1 MPKRNLVLAED
12 CAGLGPLKESCKLP
26 DWFVAFDLLFSYLH
40 FALNPD
46 TPICLLWYGNIN
58 CRKSTKACRP
68 TKSCILR
75 LGERPKAPRAF
86 EQDLQAGVGFER
98 CYEKKG
104 YPVHLVFHLIWI
116 HVWKQDR
123 QTWLNYVAAR
133 PLTVSEE
140 SVNWLTSLVLAA
152 RASLFPP
159 SGIARG
165 RRTQEPKCLKE
176 CLCFQLSIS
185 QSDHSQFHRFF
196 IPQLDLSP
204 KVAILGGKAHTSL
217 ATGYVC
223 VREQQVLD
231 QQEACQILQEASRK
245 APWHS

>member
-1 MPKRNLVLAED
+1 LCWQKTVR
-12 CAGLGPLKESCKLP
+12 
-26 DWFVAFDLLFSYLH
+26 DWGRWKKVASYLTDLLHSTFYSITCTLPWHAYLPTMIWQH
-40 FALNPD
+40 KL
-46 TPICLLWYGNIN
+46 Y
-58 CRKSTKACRP
+58 RKSTKACRP

-75 LGERPKAPRAF
+75 LGERPKAPRAV
-86 EQDLQAGVGFER
+86 EKDLQAGVGFER
-98 CYEKKG
+98 CYEKKR
-104 YPVHLVFHLIWI
+104 YPVHLVFRLIWI
-116 HVWKQDR
+116 HVGKQDR

-140 SVNWLTSLVLAA
+140 SVSWLTSLVLAA

-159 SGIARG
+159 SGSERG
-165 RRTQEPKCLKE
+165 RRTQGPKCSKE
-176 CLCFQLSIS
+176 CLCFQFSIS
-185 QSDHSQFHRFF
+185 QSDHSQFNRFF